1 MFETIFILDVLAMF
15 SLRASLA
22 TNQSSLERGRVDR
35 HHHIFQFETEVVADW
50 SKLELVKERGG
61 EHQEVS
67 LGQRL
72 AHTHARSH
80 RERNELVRLVLE
92 LSFGI
97 EPAIRIECVWI
108 FKVGRVTVDSMDI
121 RGDLY
126 SFWDLKTT

>member
-1 MFETIFILDVLAMF
+1 MS
-15 SLRASLA
+15 SLKASLA

-108 FKVGRVTVDSMDI
+108 FKVGWIAMYSMDVDHNHAI
-121 RGDLY
+121 LWY
-126 SFWDLKTT
+126 VEISLKIHILLLKM